1 MSVERKI
8 LKSSHT
14 PYFWSNRF
22 IPKPARDDI
31 FKLYSFIRTVGGFI
45 DADPVAVDNFEY
57 IEHRWQNI
65 KQDLA
70 KKHVPA
76 PIDDSICEHVLANI
90 AYLTHRHSF
99 DPAWV
104 DAYLQ
109 SMRWDL
115 QKHQYRTLKDTVE
128 YTYGSA
134 EVVGLMAA
142 RIIGLPEESMKAV
155 RLQARAMQYITLL
168 RDMGEDEARG
178 RIYFPAND
186 VKKYGLKNLTK
197 GEAYK
202 KPGMFADFIH
212 AELLRYAQW
221 QADANDRFA
230 HLPRRLRVPLQ
241 TAIDSQTWTAQQLK
255 YNPLI
260 VFEKKVMPSRQ
271 QIVRLVAQHTISR

>member
-8 LKSSHT
+8 LKTGHT
-14 PYFWSNRF
+14 PYYWSNRF

-31 FKLYSFIRTVGGFI
+31 FKLYSFIRTVDGFV
-45 DADPVAVDNFEY
+45 DADPATIEQFEH
-57 IEHRWQNI
+57 IEHRWQHI
-65 KQDLA
+65 KVDLL
-70 KKHVPA
+70 KKQVPA
-76 PIDDSICEHVLANI
+76 PIDGSVSEHVLANI

-99 DPAWV
+99 DPAWI
-104 DAYLQ
+104 DAYLR

-115 QKHQYRTLKDTVE
+115 QKHQYRTLKDSIE
-128 YTYGSA
+128 YVYGSA
-134 EVVGLMAA
+134 EVIGLMAA

-155 RLQARAMQYITLL
+155 RLQARAMQYITFL
-168 RDMGEDEARG
+168 RDIAEDNMRG
-178 RIYFPAND
+178 RCYFPAND
-186 VKKYGLKNLTK
+186 VKKYGLKNLT
-197 GEAYK
+197 EAEARK

-221 QADANDRFA
+221 QNEANDRFA

-255 YNPLI
+255 YNPLV

-271 QIVRLVAQHTISR
+271 RVVKLVAHHSISR